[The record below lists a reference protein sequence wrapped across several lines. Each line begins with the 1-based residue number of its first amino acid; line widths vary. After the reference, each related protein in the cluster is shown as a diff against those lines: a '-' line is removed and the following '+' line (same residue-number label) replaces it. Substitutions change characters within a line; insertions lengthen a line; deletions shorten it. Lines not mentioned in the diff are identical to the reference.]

1 MKKPLTVAWISLK
14 KFILFKMPLHVLSEA
29 LPIQFRQGFF
39 FYYCIIMLHIE
50 DIRSFLEEKYI
61 QYNTVDFIPGDPVEV
76 PHMFSCNADIEI
88 AGFLTA
94 VISWGRRESITRAG
108 KELMRLMDFEPAAF
122 VRYAGNTE
130 IAMLD
135 RFVYRTFNGLDV
147 RVFVLALRN
156 LLPEYGS
163 LENAFFYPIH
173 SQSNDMSFI
182 ISRFKKRFFNFDHP
196 SRTRKHLPDPLKNSA
211 AKRINMFLRWM
222 VRNDK
227 RGVDFGIWKNIG
239 ADKLVC
245 PLDIHSGEVAR
256 KLGLLTRRQNDWK
269 SATEL
274 TKNLLAFDPFDPVK
288 YDFALFG
295 LGWYEHF

>member
-1 MKKPLTVAWISLK
+1 
-14 KFILFKMPLHVLSEA
+14 
-29 LPIQFRQGFF
+29 
-39 FYYCIIMLHIE
+39 MLHIE
-50 DIRSFLEEKYI
+50 NLRSFLEGKYA

-76 PHMFSCNADIEI
+76 PHMFSSSADIEI

-122 VRYAGNTE
+122 VRYASKIE
-130 IAMLD
+130 MARSD

-147 RVFVLALRN
+147 QVFVLAIRN
-156 LLPEYGS
+156 LLLEYGS

-173 SQSNDMSFI
+173 SQPNDMSFI

-196 SRTRKHLPDPLKNSA
+196 SRARKHLPDPLKNSA

-227 RGVDFGIWKNIG
+227 NGVDFGIWKNIG
-239 ADKLVC
+239 ADKLIC
-245 PLDIHSGEVAR
+245 PLDLHSGEVAR

-274 TKNLLAFDPFDPVK
+274 TQNLLTFDPCDPVK